1 MDTGRRDR
9 HRRGSPDASLH
20 LAALRTIFAED
31 EVRTATLRKYIFGL
45 AITAAFTYLGSGYLR
60 QGCNLVL
67 DPDKGRE
74 FKAVYPDGRRV
85 DVVVTHDE
93 ALAFAKAAKDE
104 FGIGESK
111 TVMFDKDRAKVD
123 LAGDGS
129 KKAKGK
135 PAKK

>member
-1 MDTGRRDR
+1 
-9 HRRGSPDASLH
+9 LH

-31 EVRTATLRKYIFGL
+31 EARTSALRKYIFGL
-45 AITAAFTYLGSGYLR
+45 ALTAFTYLGSGYLR

-67 DPDKGRE
+67 DADKGRE

-85 DVVVTHDE
+85 DVAVTHGE
-93 ALAFAKAAKDE
+93 ALAFAKAAKDN

-111 TVMFDKDRAKVD
+111 IVAFDKDRAKAD

-129 KKAKGK
+129 KKAK
-135 PAKK
+135 AKTVKK